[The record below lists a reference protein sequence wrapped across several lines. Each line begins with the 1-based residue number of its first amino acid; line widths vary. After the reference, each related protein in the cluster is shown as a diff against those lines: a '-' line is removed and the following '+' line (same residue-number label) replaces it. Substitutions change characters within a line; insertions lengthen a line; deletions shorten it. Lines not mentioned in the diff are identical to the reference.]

1 MKLID
6 YIIVIPARFDSKRL
20 PGKALVDISGKT
32 LIEHV
37 FLAASRS
44 QAREIIVA
52 TDSEKIKQVAENL
65 KVKTVMTSANHV
77 SGTDRI
83 AEVAEIEDWKG
94 DQIIVNLQGDCPLMP
109 PENIDQV
116 ASLLFRNSD
125 AGIATLATKIVDP
138 EEINDPNVVKVDF
151 DSRGRAISFR
161 RKIGRSIDHQTCL
174 WRHIGIYAYT
184 TTALKKFSQHPRT
197 KFEIEARLEQLRAF
211 DLKMKI
217 IIEEA
222 AIPPGPD
229 VDTEQDLHVVRS
241 ILGTN

>member
-1 MKLID
+1 MKLTD

-20 PGKALVDISGKT
+20 SGKALADISGKT

-37 FLAASRS
+37 FLAASKS
-44 QAREIIVA
+44 QASEIIIA
-52 TDSEKIKQVAENL
+52 TDSEKIKQVTQNL
-65 KVKTVMTSANHV
+65 DAKTVITRANHN

-83 AEVAEIEDWKG
+83 AEVAEIENWKA

-116 ASLLFRNSD
+116 ASLLFKNPD
-125 AGIATLATKIVDP
+125 AGIATLATKIIDP

-151 DSRGRAISFR
+151 DANGKAISFR
-161 RKIGRSIDHQTCL
+161 RKIKNSVDQRIDL

-184 TTALKKFSQHPRT
+184 IEALKIFSQHPRT
-197 KFEIEARLEQLRAF
+197 KSEIEARLEQLRAF
-211 DLKMKI
+211 DLEMKI

-222 AIPPGPD
+222 VIPPGPD
-229 VDTEQDLHVVRS
+229 VDTEDDLHKVRR
-241 ILGTN
+241 ILGVK

>member
-1 MKLID
+1 MID

-37 FLAASRS
+37 FSAASRS

-116 ASLLFRNSD
+116 ASLLFKNSD

-151 DSRGRAISFR
+151 DSRGWAISFR
-161 RKIGRSIDHQTCL
+161 RKIGHSIDHQTCL

-184 TTALKKFSQHPRT
+184 TTALKK
-197 KFEIEARLEQLRAF
+197 I
-211 DLKMKI
+211 
-217 IIEEA
+217 
-222 AIPPGPD
+222 
-229 VDTEQDLHVVRS
+229 
-241 ILGTN
+241 

>member
-1 MKLID
+1 MKLTD

-20 PGKALVDISGKT
+20 SGKALVDISGKT
-32 LIEHV
+32 LIERV
-37 FLAASRS
+37 FLAASKS
-44 QAREIIVA
+44 HASEIIIA
-52 TDSEKIKQVAENL
+52 TDSEKIKKVAQNL
-65 KVKTVMTSANHV
+65 NAKTVITRANHR

-83 AEVAEIEDWKG
+83 AEVAEIENWKA

-116 ASLLFRNSD
+116 ASLLFKNPD

-138 EEINDPNVVKVDF
+138 EEINDLNVVKVDF
-151 DSRGRAISFR
+151 DANGKAVSFR
-161 RKIGRSIDHQTCL
+161 RKIQNYVNRKMCL

-184 TTALKKFSQHPRT
+184 IETLKIFSQHPRT
-197 KFEIEARLEQLRAF
+197 KSEIEARLEQLRAF

-222 AIPPGPD
+222 VIPPGPD
-229 VDTEQDLHVVRS
+229 VDTEEDLHKVRK
-241 ILGTN
+241 ILGGN

>member
-1 MKLID
+1 MKLTD

-20 PGKALVDISGKT
+20 SGKALVEISGKT

-37 FLAASRS
+37 FLAASKS
-44 QAREIIVA
+44 QASEIIIA
-52 TDSEKIKQVAENL
+52 TDSEKIKQVTQNL
-65 KVKTVMTSANHV
+65 DAKTVITRANHS

-83 AEVAEIEDWKG
+83 AEVAEIENWKA

-116 ASLLFRNSD
+116 ASLLFKNPD
-125 AGIATLATKIVDP
+125 AGIATLATKIIDP

-151 DSRGRAISFR
+151 DTNGKAMSFR
-161 RKIGRSIDHQTCL
+161 RKIKNSVDQKIGL

-184 TTALKKFSQHPRT
+184 IKALKIFSQHPRS
-197 KFEIEARLEQLRAF
+197 KSEIKAKLEQLRAF
-211 DLKMKI
+211 DLEMRI

-222 AIPPGPD
+222 VIPPGPD
-229 VDTEQDLHVVRS
+229 VDTEEDLHKVCR
-241 ILGTN
+241 ILGAN

>member
-1 MKLID
+1 
-6 YIIVIPARFDSKRL
+6 
-20 PGKALVDISGKT
+20 
-32 LIEHV
+32 
-37 FLAASRS
+37 
-44 QAREIIVA
+44 
-52 TDSEKIKQVAENL
+52 
-65 KVKTVMTSANHV
+65 MTSANHV

-116 ASLLFRNSD
+116 ASLLFKNPD
-125 AGIATLATKIVDP
+125 AGIATWATKIIDP

-151 DSRGRAISFR
+151 DENGKAISFR
-161 RKIGRSIDHQTCL
+161 RKIRNSIDQKICL

-184 TTALKKFSQHPRT
+184 IEALKIFSQHPRT
-197 KFEIEARLEQLRAF
+197 KSEIAARLEQLRAF

-222 AIPPGPD
+222 VISPGPD
-229 VDTEQDLHVVRS
+229 VDTEEDLHKVRK
-241 ILGTN
+241 IFGAN